1 MNTKDRAEIINIL
14 NQARGDDL
22 ARARIAF
29 RGLTE
34 KEMQEKHGQ
43 SGRTRAE
50 ILAGYEQHNARL
62 KHLIQEMELLPRGL

>member
-1 MNTKDRAEIINIL
+1 MNEKDRAEIIDIL
-14 NQARGDDL
+14 HAERGDDL
-22 ARARIAF
+22 ARAHLAF

-50 ILAGYEQHNARL
+50 ILAGYEQRDARL
-62 KHLIQEMELLPRGL
+62 RHLISEMELLPR